1 MDTGNCLDRCEID
14 HITDRVPIGLK
25 CGGQHRVSDAYQK
38 AIKDSFLFAVVDV
51 VNNESELG
59 LC

>member
-1 MDTGNCLDRCEID
+1 MW
-14 HITDRVPIGLK
+14 
-25 CGGQHRVSDAYQK
+25 GQHRVSDAYQK